1 MIFIRYKFDHFH
13 NISPVSPCIVPV
25 YRELACSV
33 GDDPNMCARGND
45 HVIISEFLKL
55 NKNHFTIKELL
66 ISSKRARSLDSEY
79 IFGFKIG

>member
-45 HVIISEFLKL
+45 HVIISGAIFNL
-55 NKNHFTIKELL
+55 NHI
-66 ISSKRARSLDSEY
+66 
-79 IFGFKIG
+79 